1 MRKIVKAMRKVIYLR
16 DQSNFKRYINSLLEE
31 VDFTPIVNIVP
42 KEIKSITFTGIS
54 ETVPTERFISGL

>member
-42 KEIKSITFTGIS
+42 KEIKSITFVIPGM
-54 ETVPTERFISGL
+54 PAL